1 MAEWKESEHPRDN
14 AGKFIDKEGSSSSY
28 RDEVN
33 ERIKWAKEN
42 NVELPLNND
51 GSLNDIRLQKI
62 YNEKK
67 EDRIKKPETDLSEV
81 DKNQYNS
88 EISSDRS
95 TAEFTSALTEA
106 KATVLPEDAWRVSS
120 PDTEEF
126 EKEHPNAKKYIT
138 KGGSTIAITPDGDIV
153 GVCKKVGDTIRG
165 KDLID
170 FAVKNGGKKLDAFS
184 GLYYF
189 YRNRGFEPVSWTQF
203 NEEYAPSDW
212 VKGRDEAEPVIF
224 WKYTGNK
231 TELSKEEFLNKVKPS
246 EGYDEAKNVR
256 DKEMDV

>member
-1 MAEWKESEHPRDN
+1 M
-14 AGKFIDKEGSSSSY
+14 
-28 RDEVN
+28 
-33 ERIKWAKEN
+33 
-42 NVELPLNND
+42 
-51 GSLNDIRLQKI
+51 
-62 YNEKK
+62 
-67 EDRIKKPETDLSEV
+67 
-81 DKNQYNS
+81 
-88 EISSDRS
+88 
-95 TAEFTSALTEA
+95 
-106 KATVLPEDAWRVSS
+106 
-120 PDTEEF
+120 
-126 EKEHPNAKKYIT
+126 
-138 KGGSTIAITPDGDIV
+138 
-153 GVCKKVGDTIRG
+153 CKKVGDTIRG